1 METTALKAAI
11 SYESKLVRRN
21 GLFYFFIFGVLGILS
36 VLIPWTRDWIFW
48 ENVAFASSIPIRGVY
63 FLNLFQS
70 LIVIFIICDIERKRR
85 KAETREVLSARP
97 IGNRQSLLGEF
108 LGILVPFL
116 AVDIIFILVCVVI
129 GIIIPDSPVNLWVNL
144 FYLLTLVLPTL
155 VFIIGLSL
163 LVNKLFKQPFISW
176 VTLTAFLYFACN
188 YWVTPLYG
196 ILDFRGSLLPSSFS
210 TLIGFVYLE
219 DYLLQRF
226 VFLFLGIGFL
236 CFAVLFA
243 KRKPNTSDRKCYLIV
258 PASLFLVLA
267 LVLGGIYVG
276 KFQARLENRIAYR
289 ETFLK
294 YNEYPTSRV
303 LTHDVT
309 YHPGGE
315 KFSATSRMSIQNR
328 KKVKM
333 DKLLLFLNPGLEIGK
348 IESNGQSLS
357 FSRDYQVIVID
368 HPLAPGEEIEL
379 EVEYEGRIDE
389 DIYQVNIPDDEFFS
403 PAARY
408 SQKEN
413 YGRRRAFVS
422 RVHAACTGS
431 DVVSD
436 DCSPGGITG
445 IQRD

>member
-1 METTALKAAI
+1 MFSSLGHEI
-11 SYESKLVRRN
+11 
-21 GLFYFFIFGVLGILS
+21 GFFGRMLHL
-36 VLIPWTRDWIFW
+36 L
-48 ENVAFASSIPIRGVY
+48 ASIPIRGVY

-236 CFAVLFA
+236 CFGWIVGAGGLRFFQFVDQCRFRGG
-243 KRKPNTSDRKCYLIV
+243 KSDQY
-258 PASLFLVLA
+258 
-267 LVLGGIYVG
+267 G
-276 KFQARLENRIAYR
+276 
-289 ETFLK
+289 
-294 YNEYPTSRV
+294 
-303 LTHDVT
+303 
-309 YHPGGE
+309 
-315 KFSATSRMSIQNR
+315 
-328 KKVKM
+328 
-333 DKLLLFLNPGLEIGK
+333 
-348 IESNGQSLS
+348 
-357 FSRDYQVIVID
+357 VI
-368 HPLAPGEEIEL
+368 
-379 EVEYEGRIDE
+379 
-389 DIYQVNIPDDEFFS
+389 
-403 PAARY
+403 
-408 SQKEN
+408 
-413 YGRRRAFVS
+413 
-422 RVHAACTGS
+422 
-431 DVVSD
+431 
-436 DCSPGGITG
+436 
-445 IQRD
+445 